1 MPHDADRA
9 KCRDHDHIVEIET
22 AYRSLALLLGLG
34 AAGLFML
41 ALLAS
46 GFSSSIVGVHGR
58 LSDHERVCV
67 ILDSLW
73 LRRLHR
79 NGAVV
84 SPPPASTSLT
94 LSY

>member
-46 GFSSSIVGVHGR
+46 GFSSSIV
-58 LSDHERVCV
+58 RVMA
-67 ILDSLW
+67 
-73 LRRLHR
+73 
-79 NGAVV
+79 G
-84 SPPPASTSLT
+84 
-94 LSY
+94 